1 MSAYLKIKFHS
12 ADNYSG
18 FQNSAFIFVGNVHV
32 CPCMSVL
39 ANIRKAEE
47 IRLETS
53 LLMTLKWEV
62 LSIEIRGFAEGSS
75 WIGA

>member
-1 MSAYLKIKFHS
+1 
-12 ADNYSG
+12 
-18 FQNSAFIFVGNVHV
+18 
-32 CPCMSVL
+32 MSVL